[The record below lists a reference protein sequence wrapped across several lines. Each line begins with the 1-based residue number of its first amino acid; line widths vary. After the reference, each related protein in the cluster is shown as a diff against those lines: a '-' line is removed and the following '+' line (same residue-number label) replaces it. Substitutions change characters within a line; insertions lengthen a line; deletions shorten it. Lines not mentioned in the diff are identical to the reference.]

1 MFVVGGISII
11 DGKMTIGQFTM
22 VNTYFGIFLKVVK
35 YYINFCKDLQD
46 AKASYARILKI
57 KNYESIENGKIEIEN
72 IKSVGAKISNFS
84 YHTDKKN

>member
-72 IKSVGAKISNFS
+72 IILRMEEILWRK
-84 YHTDKKN
+84 